1 MDQAPTQPAVSREAG
16 LIFDSQRQ
24 LPSNRGLAALSTQV
38 SPAQAFPGLKL
49 DLEEGWVGVR
59 MVRGGK
65 NVKNTKA

>member
-1 MDQAPTQPAVSREAG
+1 MDQAPTQPAVSREVG

-24 LPSNRGLAALSTQV
+24 LPSSRGLAALSTHV
-38 SPAQAFPGLKL
+38 SHAQPFPGLKL
-49 DLEEGWVGVR
+49 DLEEGWVRVR